1 MSTDLSNTTAL
12 VTGGGVGIGRQIAL
26 RLARAGARVAV
37 TYRSHEPESELIT
50 ALAAASD
57 PVMLQIDATSEADV
71 AALASTMSERFGT
84 LDVLVNNVGGLVRRA
99 TLAELD
105 LRLWREVM
113 AVNLDSTYLVT
124 RALLPLITRGRG
136 RVINIASLAGQN
148 GGGAGAVAYATA
160 KAAIFGFTRGLA
172 REVAPDGITVNA
184 LAPGFIED
192 TPFHDTFT
200 SSDAKAATIAA
211 IPLGRV
217 GVPDEVAGA
226 VQWLAS
232 AESGFVTGAVIDIN
246 GGQYLR

>member
-84 LDVLVNNVGGLVRRA
+84 LDVLVNNVGGLVKRA

-124 RALLPLITRGRG
+124 RALAAVDHPGAWARDQHRFSCRPERRRPGRCG
-136 RVINIASLAGQN
+136 VRDRE
-148 GGGAGAVAYATA
+148 GGHL
-160 KAAIFGFTRGLA
+160 RLH
-172 REVAPDGITVNA
+172 
-184 LAPGFIED
+184 PG
-192 TPFHDTFT
+192 PR
-200 SSDAKAATIAA
+200 A
-211 IPLGRV
+211 
-217 GVPDEVAGA
+217 
-226 VQWLAS
+226 
-232 AESGFVTGAVIDIN
+232 
-246 GGQYLR
+246 